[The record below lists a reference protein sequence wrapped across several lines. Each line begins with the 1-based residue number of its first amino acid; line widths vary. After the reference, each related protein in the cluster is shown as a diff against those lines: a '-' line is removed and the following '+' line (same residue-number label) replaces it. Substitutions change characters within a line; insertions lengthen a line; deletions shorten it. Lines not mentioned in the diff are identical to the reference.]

1 MYLKVSLT
9 LSHHFLSLFL
19 SPVYLFP
26 TILSVFILF
35 ITSFLF
41 RFPLFLCFCP
51 YFYPFHYLS
60 CKIFYH
66 CCSLLQFLPATSC
79 HFHFNFLSI
88 SWCPL
93 PTASQHVTSTT
104 TCPWPLDSPWSPDSI
119 WPLPSSSPNEVI
131 MYVRS
136 LFEILSR
143 SISMTLFRNGPPLTD
158 AKVVMLLV
166 HSLFIKNC
174 GNRPSSMVTPIAD
187 TSVCL
192 TGENGWKDKV
202 RETNLQVQRINVVRE
217 ELSLSY
223 FWSVQKKINN
233 IDCKKVFEL

>member
-1 MYLKVSLT
+1 MYLKASLT
-9 LSHHFLSLFL
+9 LSHYFLSLFL

-26 TILSVFILF
+26 TILSVFVLF

-41 RFPLFLCFCP
+41 RFPPFLCFRP
-51 YFYPFHYLS
+51 SFHPFHYLS
-60 CKIFYH
+60 CKIFYL
-66 CCSLLQFLPATSC
+66 CCSLLQCLPATSC
-79 HFHFNFLSI
+79 HFHFNFLPI
-88 SWCPL
+88 SWRPL

-119 WPLPSSSPNEVI
+119 CPLTSSSPNEVI

-143 SISMTLFRNGPPLTD
+143 SISMALFRNGPPLTD
-158 AKVVMLLV
+158 AKVVILLV

-174 GNRPSSMVTPIAD
+174 GNRPSSMVTPI
-187 TSVCL
+187 CL
-192 TGENGWKDKV
+192 TGENGWTDKV
-202 RETNLQVQRINVVRE
+202 RETNLQVQRINLVRE
-217 ELSLSY
+217 ELFLSY